1 MDKLR
6 VKRIPGRRE
15 GEDVLRDIDILQRTL
30 NELRGCG
37 LIPKG
42 VYRFQSH
49 READQWMMRQIA
61 ATYVRHH
68 PES

>member
-1 MDKLR
+1 MDRLR
-6 VKRIPGRRE
+6 VKRVPGCRE

-37 LIPKG
+37 IIPRG

-49 READQWMMRQIA
+49 READEWMMRQIA
-61 ATYVRHH
+61 ATYARHH
-68 PES
+68 PQN

>member
-1 MDKLR
+1 MDRLR
-6 VKRIPGRRE
+6 VKRVPGRRE

-37 LIPKG
+37 IIPRG

-49 READQWMMRQIA
+49 READEWMMRQIA
-61 ATYVRHH
+61 ATYARYH